1 MNGSRRKRFLAGGV
15 AAFLATVGLGAA
27 AAPSGSAAASSPL
40 HILRVT
46 AHSTASHAVGKF
58 TFVGAD
64 TDRSPMSHKVIG
76 YDVLSGRFHPKTG
89 TATLRVAAALKGGT
103 IDMIF
108 NGTSTSFKG
117 HILGG
122 TGKYASITGTCTAT
136 SPTDSSPITHV
147 VLRYHL

>member
-1 MNGSRRKRFLAGGV
+1 MNSSRGKQLIAGGV

-27 AAPSGSAAASSPL
+27 AAPSGSATASSPL

-46 AHSTASHAVGKF
+46 AHSTASHALGKF

-64 TDRSPMSHKVIG
+64 TDRSPTSNKVIG

-89 TATLRVAAALKGGT
+89 TATLRVAAALNGGT

-108 NGTSTSFKG
+108 NGTGTSLKG
-117 HILGG
+117 RILGG